1 MAQPLLS
8 ERLRRHAGHVG
19 GDGARDCRRS
29 RLAEHT
35 LRSAALHAAAT
46 LLPLVPSILTGA
58 LHVRRRIA
66 GVLVVLVTL
75 AVIRRGRG
83 CFAAAAVAIA
93 QVPHHHAERLRR
105 RACHARGP
113 GPASTGIVDL
123 LSSPRRG
130 MVSSV
135 LARPLRAQR
144 FL

>member
-1 MAQPLLS
+1 MRLSSQP
-8 ERLRRHAGHVG
+8 V
-19 GDGARDCRRS
+19 
-29 RLAEHT
+29 EHT
-35 LRSAALHAAAT
+35 LRAAALHAAAT
-46 LLPLVPSILTGA
+46 PLPLASSTITGILHA
-58 LHVRRRIA
+58 RRWIA

-130 MVSSV
+130 VVSSV

-144 FL
+144 FF